1 MKFLIITPLF
11 NADKYLRETIESVIF
26 QKGDFEIEYWLVDG
40 LSSDNSVEIINDY
53 IEKIKISELRI
64 GCNKVSINLISE
76 KDDGMYDALVKGL
89 EKGSGDVVAY
99 INSDDF
105 YMAGAFQTV
114 REIFEKHRDI
124 NWLTGI
130 QTMYNSRSQIVRTYT
145 PFLYRKELVKQGFYN
160 GYLLPFIQQEST
172 FWRSGLNKLFN
183 YSELSKL
190 KLAGDYYIWTKFS
203 KKFDLRIVEC
213 VLSGYRRTSSQKS
226 IKDLKKYFIEFKEIV
241 NKKSILSWPKYVL
254 DLFGSYLVPD
264 RFKRY
269 INRNIIYFDYKDD
282 SDRKSVV

>member
-282 SDRKSVV
+282 SWKIS